1 MRFGNFVKAVSLV
14 LTTSIV
20 LGVAGTARY
29 VAAAGITLSG
39 SSNVQRYGDIDGV
52 WDDSSATLTLKG
64 NTDENKEYRQIEAIT
79 VNLNNSTGFDGSLK
93 YSVYVQSKGWQEF
106 KSAGNEAGTRNKGLR
121 IDGLKMELTGELA
134 SKYTV
139 QYSVQLQKNDKS
151 QGFVSDGTVAGSP
164 SDSRM
169 IEEIKIRIV
178 PANEGTSTTVNYR
191 AHRESLGWGS
201 KWSKDGSVAGQQ
213 GKSKQI
219 DSLEMNLT
227 GNQYK
232 GGIEYRSKVQKT
244 GLEKNWSSNGMT
256 SGTPGKKIDSVAIRL
271 TGEVADHYDVY
282 YRVCVQSVGWLGWA
296 KNGAE
301 TGVSDLSYKLEAIQ
315 VVLVDKGSAAPGNV
329 EEIKSIDSITQ
340 INAKTP
346 LLPGAGLFRMGEN
359 AKVSYAVKSSAG
371 WSEIKSDGEVLEVA
385 GPITGI
391 AVGVNLPKTYIDLC
405 VDMPDFGEP
414 VTDGKVSY
422 DAPFSLRII
431 DAGKRIENLT
441 MDIYNPND
449 TDDTPYSANGL
460 RLYFRVKTSKEG
472 WMDWAPEVNEKFE
485 DELLNYAG
493 TDEVGQTISAI
504 QLIVLPSNQ
513 RPPKEY
519 GGVTSENDHAFLS
532 MDDFPAPYLVTT
544 GNKFAAWCKKTFP
557 YNKKNTNEYN
567 DNLWN
572 GYMPCLWV
580 SKDIKYKYG
589 GSSKKKC
596 DCSGF
601 VVYVMRSF
609 FHKKVY
615 HGMYK
620 LSHKTGKNIS
630 YSQIRPGDWL
640 CDYHNHHGW
649 VHFYVG
655 KDNYGHDIVLTGYTD
670 GSKYVTPT
678 FEFWDIQA
686 WLKQPKHAL
695 RRK

>member
-20 LGVAGTARY
+20 LGVAGATRY

-39 SSNVQRYGDIDGV
+39 SSNVQRYGDLDGV

-93 YSVYVQSKGWQEF
+93 YSVYVQSKGWQEY
-106 KSAGNEAGTRNKGLR
+106 KSAGTEAGTRNKGLR

-151 QGFVSDGTVAGSP
+151 QGYVSDGTVAGSP

-213 GKSKQI
+213 GKAKQI

-271 TGEVADHYDVY
+271 TGDVADHYDVY
-282 YRVCVQSVGWLGWA
+282 YRVCVQTVGWLGWA

-315 VVLVDKGSAAPGNV
+315 VVLVNKGGAAPGNV
-329 EEIKSIDSITQ
+329 GEIKSIDDITV
-340 INAKTP
+340 INPRTP
-346 LLPGAGLFRMGEN
+346 LLPGAGLFRMGTG
-359 AKVSYAVKSSAG
+359 AKVSYAVKSAAG

-391 AVGVNLPKTYIDLC
+391 AVGVNLPKSYLSLWS
-405 VDMPDFGEP
+405 DMPDFGEP
-414 VTDGKVSY
+414 VSDENDSY
-422 DAPFSLRII
+422 DAPFALKII
-431 DAGKRIENLT
+431 DAGKRIENLQ
-441 MDIYNPND
+441 MDIYNPDDEDD
-449 TDDTPYSANGL
+449 TDYSANGL
-460 RLYFRVKTSKEG
+460 RLYYRVKTSKEG
-472 WMDWAPEVNEKFE
+472 WMAWAPEVNEE
-485 DELLNYAG
+485 YDDGLLNRCG

-504 QLIVLPSNQ
+504 QLVVLPSNQ
-513 RPPKEY
+513 RPAKDYE
-519 GGVTSENDHAFLS
+519 GITSDNDHAYLT
-532 MDDFPAPYLVTT
+532 MEDYPAPYLVTT
-544 GNKFAAWCKKTFP
+544 GNKFAAWCLKTFP
-557 YNKKNTNEYN
+557 KKYSDPYQGLFRE
-567 DNLWN
+567 
-572 GYMPCLWV
+572 
-580 SKDIKYKYG
+580 SKGIKYKYG
-589 GSSKKKC
+589 GASKKTC

-601 VVYVMRSF
+601 VVYVMRKY
-609 FHKKVY
+609 FHKRVH
-615 HGMYK
+615 HGMWP
-620 LSHKTGKNIS
+620 LARRTGKNIS
-630 YSQIRPGDWL
+630 YSKIRPGDWL
-640 CDYHNHHGW
+640 CDWSNAYNQGKTHHGW

-655 KDNYGHDIVLTGYTD
+655 KDNYGHEVVLTGWVIN
-670 GSKYVTPT
+670 KKVVPT
-678 FEFWDIQA
+678 FEYWDIQE
-686 WLKQPKHAL
+686 WLKEPKHDL

>member
-20 LGVAGTARY
+20 LGVAGATRY

-79 VNLNNSTGFDGSLK
+79 VNLNNSTGFDGSLQ

-121 IDGLKMELTGELA
+121 IDGIKMELTGALA

-151 QGFVSDGTVAGSP
+151 QGYVSDGTVAGSP

-213 GKSKQI
+213 GKAKQI

-256 SGTPGKKIDSVAIRL
+256 SGTPGKKTDAVAIRL
-271 TGEVADHYDVY
+271 TGDVADHYDIY

-301 TGVSDLSYKLEAIQ
+301 TGVTDLSYKLEAIQ
-315 VVLVDKGSAAPGNV
+315 VVLVNKGGAAPGNV
-329 EEIKSIDSITQ
+329 GEIKSIDDITQ
-340 INAKTP
+340 INPRTP
-346 LLPGAGLFRMGEN
+346 LLPGAGLFRMGTG
-359 AKVSYAVKSSAG
+359 AKVSYAVKSAAG

-391 AVGVNLPKTYIDLC
+391 AVGVNTKSYVKLC
-405 VDMPDFGEP
+405 VNTPDFGEP
-414 VTDGKVSY
+414 VEDLKDSY
-422 DAPFSLRII
+422 DTDFALNII
-431 DAGKRIENLT
+431 DAGKRIESL
-441 MDIYNPND
+441 DIYSYYDAEPE
-449 TDDTPYSANGL
+449 L
-460 RLYFRVKTSKEG
+460 RLYYRVKTSKEG
-472 WMDWAPEVNEKFE
+472 WMAWAPEANPDYPE
-485 DELLNYAG
+485 DLNFRCG

-504 QLIVLPSNQ
+504 QLVMLPENQ
-513 RPPKEY
+513 RPAKDY
-519 GGVTSENDHAFLS
+519 GGITSDNDHAYLT
-532 MDDFPAPYLVTT
+532 MEDYPAPYLVTT
-544 GNKFAAWCKKTFP
+544 GNKFAAWCLKTFP
-557 YNKKNTNEYN
+557 QKYSDPYQGLFRQSKN
-567 DNLWN
+567 
-572 GYMPCLWV
+572 
-580 SKDIKYKYG
+580 IKYRYG
-589 GSSKKKC
+589 GSSKKGC

-601 VVYVMRSF
+601 VVYVMRKY

-655 KDNYGHDIVLTGYTD
+655 KDNYGHDVVLSGYTP
-670 GSKYVTPT
+670 GSGILTPT
-678 FEFWDIQA
+678 FEYWDIQA
-686 WLKQPKHAL
+686 WLKEPKHAL